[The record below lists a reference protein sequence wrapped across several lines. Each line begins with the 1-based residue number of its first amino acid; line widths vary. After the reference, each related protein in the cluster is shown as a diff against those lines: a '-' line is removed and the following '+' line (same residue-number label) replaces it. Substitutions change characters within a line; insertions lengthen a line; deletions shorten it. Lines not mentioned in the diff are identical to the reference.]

1 MHEEMMNQTQQKPH
15 NNSCAVFA
23 VYASVKPSVQ
33 MQRETRGFYV
43 VQRKT
48 KVLVL
53 LPNEVSVIEK
63 TSALQRSFL
72 LPNKCR

>member
-33 MQRETRGFYV
+33 MQREKR
-43 VQRKT
+43 
-48 KVLVL
+48 
-53 LPNEVSVIEK
+53 K
-63 TSALQRSFL
+63 TSA
-72 LPNKCR
+72 